1 MIEYV
6 GSMKIRKWRSP
17 CSFYLTTRC
26 KVRFQVDLGS
36 SNVHNHREE
45 SALCDL
51 YFSLFLNIKLS
62 FGTVDPLPSFPPPP
76 PSPLILFLLLPE
88 CNIRT
93 KIRTG
98 TIM

>member
-17 CSFYLTTRC
+17 CSFYMTTRC

-51 YFSLFLNIKLS
+51 YFSLFLNIRLS
-62 FGTVDPLPSFPPPP
+62 FGTLDPLPPF
-76 PSPLILFLLLPE
+76 ILFLLPE
-88 CNIRT
+88 CNIRS
-93 KIRTG
+93 KQIRTG